1 MCKKIFSNIIDDIL
15 ADIYHNLGTNSSK
28 NNSNQKGFEKMLVME
43 YICTGI
49 GKVKMTVGVKRRT
62 HEKIQY
68 CITALAPVDEASNP
82 S

>member
-1 MCKKIFSNIIDDIL
+1 MYNVDFTEDAKKDVIRLKAKAPNAF
-15 ADIYHNLGTNSSK
+15 K
-28 NNSNQKGFEKMLVME
+28 
-43 YICTGI
+43 
-49 GKVKMTVGVKRRT
+49 KRRT